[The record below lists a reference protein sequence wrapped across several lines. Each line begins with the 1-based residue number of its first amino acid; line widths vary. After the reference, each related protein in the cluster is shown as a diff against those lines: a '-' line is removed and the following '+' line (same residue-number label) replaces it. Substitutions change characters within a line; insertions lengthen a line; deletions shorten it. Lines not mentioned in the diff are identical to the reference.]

1 MMTKGRA
8 CGRVLLALGLGVAL
22 GGLMAAT
29 PAGAATT
36 GNPTYPVSY
45 SFLTGATLSAP
56 AGPYASPPGANNWSC
71 KPSVAHPEP
80 VILVH
85 GLLANENDNWQT
97 FAPLLADNGYCV
109 FALTYGNDL
118 STEPPFDFMGGLA
131 PMQQSA
137 HVLGTF
143 VDKVLAATGAVKVDL
158 VGHSEGA
165 TMPYWYLKF
174 DGGAAKV
181 AHMVGLAPVVH
192 GTALTGP
199 AIVDELLSELGVSP
213 VEAALIS
220 PICASCLDFQP
231 TSVFTQRLDANGV
244 AVPGVT
250 YTQIMTRYDELVLP
264 YTSGI
269 VVAPNSTNIVVQDQ
283 CPLDFSDHLELG
295 SDPVAA
301 RDVLNALDPAH
312 PRPVPCLPVLPLVG
326 P

>member
-1 MMTKGRA
+1 
-8 CGRVLLALGLGVAL
+8 
-22 GGLMAAT
+22 
-29 PAGAATT
+29 
-36 GNPTYPVSY
+36 
-45 SFLTGATLSAP
+45 
-56 AGPYASPPGANNWSC
+56 
-71 KPSVAHPEP
+71 

-118 STEPPFDFMGGLA
+118 STEPPLDFMGGLA

-143 VDKVLAATGAVKVDL
+143 VNKVLAATGAAKVDL

-181 AHMVGLAPVVH
+181 AHMVGLAPAVH

-199 AIVDELLSELGVSP
+199 AIVDELLSAIGASPAEAALVSP
-213 VEAALIS
+213 V
-220 PICASCLDFQP
+220 CASCLDFQP
-231 TSVFTQRLDANGV
+231 TSDFMQRLDANGV
-244 AVPGVT
+244 AVPGVI
-250 YTQIMTRYDELVLP
+250 YTQVMTRYDELILP

-269 VVAPNSTNIVVQDQ
+269 VIASNSTNIIVQDQ

-312 PRPVPCLPVLPLVG
+312 ARPVPCLPVLPLVG